1 MLLVLSFANKYFK
14 FLCYIFVSRLNSDNL
29 LLISANC
36 TLFINK
42 TIIILIEYVL
52 WKVCDNCDCVFYVK
66 KVLKNEIKVFA
77 KKKKKKN
84 END

>member
-1 MLLVLSFANKYFK
+1 M
-14 FLCYIFVSRLNSDNL
+14 CYIFVSRLNSDNL

-42 TIIILIEYVL
+42 TIIILIEYVP
-52 WKVCDNCDCVFYVK
+52 WKVCDKCDCVFYVK

-77 KKKKKKN
+77 KKKKEEKWKWLV
-84 END
+84 